1 MDANTLAVSPH
12 YIDPDLIVQIVQWKR
27 TCETAHGYYSDWIS
41 IVELCPVA
49 HSQKASLRE
58 EPREI
63 PIQSNFYRFQAFRDK
78 VEDGLSLVWSR
89 HDHADGVYFTNQDH
103 NPGFRYG
110 FPLPVPKHPER
121 DQHDG
126 FGHILRCTAPRGV
139 ARFGE
144 IKDDIWSRPLVELV
158 ADTGQVIGCIRLQYL
173 RARCYQR

>member
-41 IVELCPVA
+41 
-49 HSQKASLRE
+49 
-58 EPREI
+58 
-63 PIQSNFYRFQAFRDK
+63 IQSNFYRFQAFRDK